1 MDFEEVLTPFN
12 TTMISKV
19 LLKKVFLFQLQLKN
33 CLVNFFLL
41 LEMIKTPVAPEI
53 AKLNLPVEKETRV
66 PNVQYEPGK
75 FEHDKYD
82 AYLPEGR
89 ALVRTD
95 C

>member
-1 MDFEEVLTPFN
+1 
-12 TTMISKV
+12 
-19 LLKKVFLFQLQLKN
+19 
-33 CLVNFFLL
+33 
-41 LEMIKTPVAPEI
+41 MIKTPVAPEI